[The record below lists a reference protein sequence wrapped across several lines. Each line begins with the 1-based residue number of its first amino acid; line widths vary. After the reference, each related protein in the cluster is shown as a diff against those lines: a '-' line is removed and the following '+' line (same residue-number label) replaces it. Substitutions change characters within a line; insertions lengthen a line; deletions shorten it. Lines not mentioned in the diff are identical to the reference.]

1 MSGVETLQQICV
13 VRNSDLPE
21 LEKRRTQRKLKAA
34 GLVAQKFGAGGGGGG
49 TSASDSE
56 FGDDA
61 DGTDAASTVAGESET
76 EALLSLA
83 DSALQFQSNAL
94 ELEDICRDAKME
106 HAARRAATRRGIP
119 EEAISYASQY
129 QQALA
134 RASAAA
140 PPGTSPARNRLL
152 KYELLAIRKRYLG
165 GDDSHFKL
173 PVDADVIA
181 AAARR
186 LDAAATLSP
195 TAADA
200 EHALTSA
207 LLPLFNALASVLKPV
222 VLDVRKS
229 MARGASVVPLPR
241 NIGESGGNTR
251 IVIVGGGS
259 AGAIMAKKFDLMD
272 NVHLTLVDP
281 KDFFEEVT
289 MMPKSIVYP
298 GESLEDTSDTGYWPR
313 SVVPYKGKVVTNG
326 RVVTAP
332 VAAVRRTHI
341 EVGARRSVV
350 PYDILILATG
360 CRYSSDIR
368 VSNPS
373 LAFRHR
379 QITTER
385 DVIAASRD
393 VLVIGGGLVGCEI
406 SGDIAEK
413 HGKDI
418 NVTLV
423 QGNRSGLCP
432 RIPNAH
438 EKCKACLEGLGVNVI
453 IGERV
458 VEFNESAGM
467 YTTDTGRV
475 IKADKVYTCTGNIPN
490 TNYLQKG
497 SGSDEIFT
505 ESLDRIGYLRVDKHL
520 RVGGLP
526 NVFAVGDMLSD
537 ASHMTDHK
545 GIADRRA
552 QTAGLHAYVAST
564 NAERLTRGEELLL
577 ACDERKRPFAP
588 TSAISLGITKGMLAS
603 GDTADSLAAYGV
615 IFTDEEK
622 EEFNRDHCIVH
633 TSVQG
638 VKSFVTGAIVNDAS
652 ADYRASEMGA
662 QMLMMMQ
669 MQNPTIIDLAK
680 GERLREEEASS
691 GAPAPAA
698 EVDRQSDHEAAAAK
712 PSSEM
717 GDGASETAS
726 VLESRYKE
734 SLHQTE
740 VMRMALEEERTV
752 AAQLRGSLSSA
763 EDQVRDLMARM
774 RKLETDARDAE
785 ERASVAERA
794 RGAPAAL
801 NVNGSVLSG
810 GGVPS
815 DGGSS
820 LSNDVILANLLQTQV
835 MAIAQLVGNA
845 HRGGGEKLRIKVTYC
860 TYYYYYFMD
869 IVCLMKRQISREY
882 YYYISSTDGQ

>member
-1 MSGVETLQQICV
+1 
-13 VRNSDLPE
+13 
-21 LEKRRTQRKLKAA
+21 
-34 GLVAQKFGAGGGGGG
+34 
-49 TSASDSE
+49 
-56 FGDDA
+56 
-61 DGTDAASTVAGESET
+61 
-76 EALLSLA
+76 
-83 DSALQFQSNAL
+83 
-94 ELEDICRDAKME
+94 
-106 HAARRAATRRGIP
+106 
-119 EEAISYASQY
+119 
-129 QQALA
+129 
-134 RASAAA
+134 
-140 PPGTSPARNRLL
+140 
-152 KYELLAIRKRYLG
+152 
-165 GDDSHFKL
+165 
-173 PVDADVIA
+173 
-181 AAARR
+181 
-186 LDAAATLSP
+186 
-195 TAADA
+195 
-200 EHALTSA
+200 
-207 LLPLFNALASVLKPV
+207 
-222 VLDVRKS
+222 
-229 MARGASVVPLPR
+229 
-241 NIGESGGNTR
+241 
-251 IVIVGGGS
+251 
-259 AGAIMAKKFDLMD
+259 
-272 NVHLTLVDP
+272 
-281 KDFFEEVT
+281 
-289 MMPKSIVYP
+289 
-298 GESLEDTSDTGYWPR
+298 
-313 SVVPYKGKVVTNG
+313 
-326 RVVTAP
+326 
-332 VAAVRRTHI
+332 
-341 EVGARRSVV
+341 
-350 PYDILILATG
+350 
-360 CRYSSDIR
+360 
-368 VSNPS
+368 
-373 LAFRHR
+373 
-379 QITTER
+379 
-385 DVIAASRD
+385 
-393 VLVIGGGLVGCEI
+393 
-406 SGDIAEK
+406 
-413 HGKDI
+413 
-418 NVTLV
+418 
-423 QGNRSGLCP
+423 
-432 RIPNAH
+432 
-438 EKCKACLEGLGVNVI
+438 
-453 IGERV
+453 
-458 VEFNESAGM
+458 M

-475 IKADKVYTCTGNIPN
+475 IKADKVYKCTGNIPN

-691 GAPAPAA
+691 VTLEVHAPAPAPA
-698 EVDRQSDHEAAAAK
+698 PAPEVDHQSDHEAAAAK

-752 AAQLRGSLSSA
+752 AAQLRGSLTSA
-763 EDQVRDLMARM
+763 EDQVRDLMTRM
-774 RKLETDARDAE
+774 RKLETDARDAELRLADAE

-845 HRGGGEKLRIKVTYC
+845 HRGGGEN
-860 TYYYYYFMD
+860 
-869 IVCLMKRQISREY
+869 
-882 YYYISSTDGQ
+882 